1 MNIKTMLK
9 KSKNGDTFA
18 KQIHSKNKKFDGRYF
33 LFIRTLLDFRD
44 DDDKNQIFRIKI
56 TKDKKLPTTLEEI
69 NSLEYI
75 QTNIEYY
82 DKAIDNYQNWIN
94 QNGMI
99 LCPDEFQYLYI
110 FQSVII
116 PLMNSKY
123 PNDLIYLGNY
133 NVTPPQNEYIA
144 YNIAYTTVKFWD
156 RIDDDLIQCYY
167 QYNKKDKS
175 IFNQKESE
183 LKKKNYLEYKRIE
196 DNFYNN
202 IEKFE
207 KMLFEKYGDELE
219 KYFENE
225 PYIEESET
233 YVGDDEEPE
242 E

>member
-1 MNIKTMLK
+1 
-9 KSKNGDTFA
+9 
-18 KQIHSKNKKFDGRYF
+18 
-33 LFIRTLLDFRD
+33 
-44 DDDKNQIFRIKI
+44 
-56 TKDKKLPTTLEEI
+56 
-69 NSLEYI
+69 
-75 QTNIEYY
+75 
-82 DKAIDNYQNWIN
+82 
-94 QNGMI
+94 
-99 LCPDEFQYLYI
+99 
-110 FQSVII
+110 
-116 PLMNSKY
+116 MNSKA

-183 LKKKNYLEYKRIE
+183 LKKKNYLEHKRIE

-233 YVGDDEEPE
+233 YVGGDEEPE